1 MSTSRTLRTAIDQ
14 YIQHQKEAGQKPST
28 LGTCQRSLQLL
39 VDEMGEDKDIA
50 RILAVH
56 VAQFFKSDSATLQ
69 DGKDGPRPRAEA
81 SILQIRRIVRT
92 ALVWWHEQGWIANIP
107 LPKEDKRFLE
117 PRKPRKASG
126 EAPAETAETRETAD
140 PTNPTADATTV
151 AAE

>member
-14 YIQHQKEAGQKPST
+14 YIQHQKDAGQKPST

-81 SILQIRRIVRT
+81 SILQIRRIVRA
-92 ALVWWHEQGWIANIP
+92 ALVWWHGQGWSNTIP
-107 LPKEDKRFLE
+107 LPAAERRFLE
-117 PRKPRKASG
+117 GGKGTTAAEPATA
-126 EAPAETAETRETAD
+126 APAAE
-140 PTNPTADATTV
+140 
-151 AAE
+151 